1 MRRRFRRGR
10 RGVRLLALI
19 PLALAVLY
27 ALVLHAIRPLLL
39 EHAQNYVVH
48 EASFALYDVLTDT
61 VYQNRA
67 EYENLVQL
75 ERDQNQ
81 AVTALKTD
89 GILANHLKVQVSQAV
104 YQALDALEH
113 GQMEISLGSLV
124 APDLFGGMGPAFRV
138 GVSGLGYLQ
147 ADFISAFTDAGCDFR
162 SEFAGAGINQTRHQV
177 ILEVTAEIGI
187 LTGLGS
193 VDTTV
198 QNQLVVTDTVIV
210 GHVPEQYTYIDDTE
224 QSLLGKINDY
234 TR

>member
-10 RGVRLLALI
+10 RGVRLLVLA
-19 PLALAVLY
+19 PLALAVAY
-27 ALVLHAIRPLLL
+27 ALALHAIRPLLL

-48 EASFALYDVLTDT
+48 EASFALYDALTDT

-81 AVTALKTD
+81 AVTALRTD
-89 GILANHLKVQVSQAV
+89 GILASRLKVQVSQAV
-104 YQALDALEH
+104 YEALDELEH
-113 GQMEISLGSLV
+113 GQMAVSLGSLV
-124 APDLFGGMGPAFRV
+124 APDLLGGAGPAFRV
-138 GVSGLGYLQ
+138 GVSGLGYVQ
-147 ADFISAFTDAGCDFR
+147 ADFISAFID
-162 SEFAGAGINQTRHQV
+162 AGINQTRHQV

>member
-1 MRRRFRRGR
+1 
-10 RGVRLLALI
+10 
-19 PLALAVLY
+19 
-27 ALVLHAIRPLLL
+27 
-39 EHAQNYVVH
+39 
-48 EASFALYDVLTDT
+48 
-61 VYQNRA
+61 
-67 EYENLVQL
+67 
-75 ERDQNQ
+75 
-81 AVTALKTD
+81 
-89 GILANHLKVQVSQAV
+89 
-104 YQALDALEH
+104 
-113 GQMEISLGSLV
+113 MEISLGSLV

-138 GVSGLGYLQ
+138 GVSGLGYVQ
-147 ADFISAFTDAGCDFR
+147 ADFISAFTD
-162 SEFAGAGINQTRHQV
+162 AGINQTRHQV

>member
-1 MRRRFRRGR
+1 MNKLQGLRGSI
-10 RGVRLLALI
+10 V
-19 PLALAVLY
+19 
-27 ALVLHAIRPLLL
+27 ALVTPFHQDGSVNFERLRQWVEWHI
-39 EHAQNYVVH
+39 
-48 EASFALYDVLTDT
+48 
-61 VYQNRA
+61 
-67 EYENLVQL
+67 EN
-75 ERDQNQ
+75 
-81 AVTALKTD
+81 KTD

-138 GVSGLGYLQ
+138 GVSGLGYVQ
-147 ADFISAFTDAGCDFR
+147 ADFISAFTD
-162 SEFAGAGINQTRHQV
+162 AGINQTRHQV

>member
-1 MRRRFRRGR
+1 MRRRVRRGR
-10 RGVRLLALI
+10 RGVRLLVLA
-19 PLALAVLY
+19 PLALAVAY
-27 ALVLHAIRPLLL
+27 ALALHAIRPLLL

-48 EASFALYDVLTDT
+48 EASFALYDALTDT

-81 AVTALKTD
+81 AVTALRTD
-89 GILANHLKVQVSQAV
+89 GILASRLKVQVSQAV
-104 YQALDALEH
+104 YEALDELEH
-113 GQMEISLGSLV
+113 GQMAVSLGSLV
-124 APDLFGGMGPAFRV
+124 APDLLGGAGPAFRV
-138 GVSGLGYLQ
+138 GVSGLGYVQ
-147 ADFISAFTDAGCDFR
+147 ADFISAFTD
-162 SEFAGAGINQTRHQV
+162 AGINQTRHQV

>member
-10 RGVRLLALI
+10 RGVRLLVLA
-19 PLALAVLY
+19 PLALAVAY
-27 ALVLHAIRPLLL
+27 ALALHAIRPLLL

-48 EASFALYDVLTDT
+48 EASFALYDALTDT

-81 AVTALKTD
+81 AVTALRTD
-89 GILANHLKVQVSQAV
+89 GILASRLKVQVSQAV
-104 YQALDALEH
+104 YEALDELEH
-113 GQMEISLGSLV
+113 GQMAVSLGSLV
-124 APDLFGGMGPAFRV
+124 APDLLGGAGPAFRV
-138 GVSGLGYLQ
+138 GVSGLGYVQ
-147 ADFISAFTDAGCDFR
+147 ADFISAFTD
-162 SEFAGAGINQTRHQV
+162 AGINQTRHQV